1 MIARRSAPTE
11 LVTEPEERLLV
22 EAARKDPAKFG
33 PLYEN
38 NFARVYAFIAR
49 RVQDR
54 DAAEDLTSDVF
65 HRAIASL
72 PRFEWRGVPF
82 AAWLF
87 RIASNAIADRSRR
100 VSREQDHPS
109 LDAEPE
115 PSSNSD
121 LGLPL
126 EVSVDQIE
134 ERARLF
140 RLVDELPTDQRR
152 VIVMRFAEEKKISE
166 IAQVLGRTE
175 GAVKQLQFRALENLR
190 VRMVRMN
197 VGKRDG

>member
-11 LVTEPEERLLV
+11 LVTEAEERLLV

-38 NFARVYAFIAR
+38 NFERVYAFIAR

-82 AAWLF
+82 AAWLL

>member
-38 NFARVYAFIAR
+38 NFERVYAFIAR

-82 AAWLF
+82 AAWLL

-100 VSREQDHPS
+100 ASREQDHPS

>member
-1 MIARRSAPTE
+1 
-11 LVTEPEERLLV
+11 
-22 EAARKDPAKFG
+22 
-33 PLYEN
+33 
-38 NFARVYAFIAR
+38 VYAFIAR